1 MRTIEKLEEIAHE
14 VMEMLSGYK
23 LDDEEAFYIIG
34 YIERSLY
41 IQLLEKT
48 LEEYGL
54 IETEEDLEDN
64 NEENTK

>member
-1 MRTIEKLEEIAHE
+1 MRTLDKLEDIAQE
-14 VMEMLSGYK
+14 VMDLLVGYK
-23 LDDEEAFYIIG
+23 LDEEEVFYILG

-54 IETEEDLEDN
+54 IETEEDMEED
-64 NEENTK
+64 EDTK

>member
-1 MRTIEKLEEIAHE
+1 MRTLDKLEEIAQE
-14 VMEMLSGYK
+14 VMDLLISYK
-23 LDDEEAFYIIG
+23 LDEEEVFYILG

-54 IETEEDLEDN
+54 IETEEEIDN
-64 NEENTK
+64 ENEEK

>member
-1 MRTIEKLEEIAHE
+1 MKTLDKLEEIAQE
-14 VMEMLSGYK
+14 VMDLLVNYK
-23 LDDEEAFYIIG
+23 LDEEEIFYILG

-54 IETEEDLEDN
+54 IESEEDIEED
-64 NEENTK
+64 EDK

>member
-1 MRTIEKLEEIAHE
+1 MRTLDKLEEIAQE
-14 VMEMLSGYK
+14 VMDLLIGYK
-23 LDDEEAFYIIG
+23 LDEEEAFYILG

-54 IETEEDLEDN
+54 IESEEEIENED
-64 NEENTK
+64 EK

>member
-1 MRTIEKLEEIAHE
+1 MRTLDKLEDIAQE
-14 VMEMLSGYK
+14 VMDLLVGYK
-23 LDDEEAFYIIG
+23 LDEEEAFYILG

-54 IETEEDLEDN
+54 IEREEEIEDDD
-64 NEENTK
+64 EK